1 MERAAAKRDWAQL
14 TEALQDATGDLA
26 RYHAAAESWRT
37 LIADVLKQLEVN
49 HKGITRAR
57 KKERLERALEMP
69 AATPEQLQH
78 KLAAIVKGW
87 GEVCLEP
94 VVLVEPAA
102 TENAAANVLP
112 LPRTATPWPAED
124 SLMLCDLLA
133 HVLDVGMAGLLAY
146 DQELAQEA
154 ETLAQQARA
163 ARTHAQLAALRGA
176 TKTFLLKVEMTAANT
191 ADLHHGILRLLRLV
205 VDNVAALVGED
216 DWLHGQINVLAEIVA
231 QPLDLVMIQHAERNI
246 KDAILRQGTLR
257 CSLTEAKSAFKSMVS
272 GFIERL
278 GDFSTTTGEY
288 HQTIERLSEQIKQ
301 ADDILALAP
310 LLDQVASAT
319 RSVQAATLRSRE
331 ETLKA
336 QGEVQA
342 AEQKIRY
349 LQSELTRVSAKVRE
363 DQLTG
368 ALNRRGLQEEFERSS
383 AASERRSEPLSLALL
398 DIDNFKALNDTFG
411 HAAGD
416 NALIHLAN
424 VIRSSVRPMDVVCRY
439 GGEEFVILLPGTSL
453 QDSVTVVSRLQRELT
468 KRFFLHDNQRLLIT
482 FSAGLAERRPGETR
496 DQAIE
501 RADRA
506 MYEAKRAGK
515 NRVLTA
521 E

>member
-1 MERAAAKRDWAQL
+1 
-14 TEALQDATGDLA
+14 
-26 RYHAAAESWRT
+26 
-37 LIADVLKQLEVN
+37 
-49 HKGITRAR
+49 
-57 KKERLERALEMP
+57 
-69 AATPEQLQH
+69 
-78 KLAAIVKGW
+78 
-87 GEVCLEP
+87 

-383 AASERRSEPLSLALL
+383 AASARRSEPLSLALL

-416 NALIHLAN
+416 SALIHLAN

-439 GGEEFVILLPGTSL
+439 GGEEFVILLPATSL